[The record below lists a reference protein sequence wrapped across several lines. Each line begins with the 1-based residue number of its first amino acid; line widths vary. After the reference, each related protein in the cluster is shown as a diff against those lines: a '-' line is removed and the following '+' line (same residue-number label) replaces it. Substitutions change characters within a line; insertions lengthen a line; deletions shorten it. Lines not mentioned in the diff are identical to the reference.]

1 METFREYKVNR
12 IVEWTN
18 HPTSTIISIF
28 PKAFWHA
35 FDLTSF
41 YFSPQNTQFSFYLK
55 IKQQQQEV
63 TMPYNLSRKAHIGLK
78 EKNHYLITVK

>member
-1 METFREYKVNR
+1 MNQSSNFNNYQ
-12 IVEWTN
+12 
-18 HPTSTIISIF
+18 HF
-28 PKAFWHA
+28 PKGLLTHA